1 MHQSAVIPANIHKN
15 IATASS
21 AFNRFDPNA
30 ADPTRVA
37 ESAWVGNVDGINCGK
52 FDGFNDGVR
61 VGVKVTTGVGKTLE
75 VGLGFGE
82 GRTVGMHVGVTV
94 GKTVGLLVGVL
105 LGRCVGW
112 TVGLYVLVGP
122 LLLGW
127 LVGCGETDGA
137 EVGLLLG

>member
-1 MHQSAVIPANIHKN
+1 MHQSAVIPANIYKN

-21 AFNRFDPNA
+21 AFKSFDPNA

-37 ESAWVGNVDGINCGK
+37 EGTCVGNVDGINCGK

-61 VGVKVTTGVGKTLE
+61 VGVRVTGVGKTLE

-82 GRTVGMHVGVTV
+82 GRAVGMHVGATV

-105 LGRCVGW
+105 LGRWVGL

-127 LVGCGETDGA
+127 LVGRGEIDGTA
-137 EVGLLLG
+137 VGLLLG